1 MKHHP
6 AFPPVGSSR
15 GAPMGRPNTWPDKRP
30 TRYHIKRATP
40 TDYDYDQGGAY
51 WGALHEKPLF
61 CAWSYDPD
69 PTGFFLYFRA
79 PNRHEAAIIARAL
92 ISARYP

>member
-1 MKHHP
+1 MKTHP

-15 GAPMGRPNTWPDKRP
+15 GAPMGRPNTYPDARP
-30 TRYHIKRATP
+30 TRYNIKRARVTDQ
-40 TDYDYDQGGAY
+40 DYDAGGAY
-51 WGALHEKPLF
+51 WGGLHHRPLF

-79 PNRHEAAIIARAL
+79 NNRKDAAQVAAAL